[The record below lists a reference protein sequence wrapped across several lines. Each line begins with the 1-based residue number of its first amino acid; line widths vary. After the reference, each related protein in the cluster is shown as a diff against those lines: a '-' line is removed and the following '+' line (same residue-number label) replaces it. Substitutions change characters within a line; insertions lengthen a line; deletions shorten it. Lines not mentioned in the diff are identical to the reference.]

1 MVRYSTHVS
10 SLLTRPVS
18 GLFYFGT
25 LMTYTHNLWIFSLLL
40 FGIIIVPGMDMFF
53 VIANALTGGRARGLS
68 ATAGVM
74 LGGVFHTIFA
84 AICVGVLTT
93 LPAYV
98 FTAILLAGAAYMA
111 WIGWTLV
118 RSSITV
124 SSLGSTGSTSM
135 RQAFAQ
141 GFVTC
146 VLNPKAYMFTLAVYP
161 QFMLAKFGNML
172 GQALVLGLITIVTQG
187 LVYGGLA
194 LAAAKSR
201 DALTG
206 YPAVTTW
213 IGRGAGAVF
222 LTVAAFTVARVG
234 VG

>member
-1 MVRYSTHVS
+1 
-10 SLLTRPVS
+10 
-18 GLFYFGT
+18 
-25 LMTYTHNLWIFSLLL
+25 MTYAQNLWIFSVLL

-74 LGGVFHTIFA
+74 LGGVFHTVFA
-84 AICVGVLTT
+84 AVCVGVLTT

-98 FTAILLAGAAYMA
+98 FTTILLAGAAYMA

-124 SSLGSTGSTSM
+124 SSLGQNGAASLQ
-135 RQAFAQ
+135 QAFGQ

-161 QFMLAKFGNML
+161 QFLLSKFGSML
-172 GQALVLGLITIVTQG
+172 GQALVLGLITIVVQG
-187 LVYGGLA
+187 AVYGGLG

-201 DALTG
+201 DFLTG
-206 YPAVTTW
+206 YPGVTTW

-222 LTVAAFTVARVG
+222 LMVAGWTVVRVL
-234 VG
+234 

>member
-1 MVRYSTHVS
+1 
-10 SLLTRPVS
+10 
-18 GLFYFGT
+18 
-25 LMTYTHNLWIFSLLL
+25 MTYAYNLWIFSVLL

-74 LGGVFHTIFA
+74 LGGVFHTVFA
-84 AICVGVLTT
+84 AVCVGVLTT
-93 LPAYV
+93 LPSLV
-98 FTAILLAGAAYMA
+98 LTAILLSGAAYMA
-111 WIGWTLV
+111 WIGWTLL

-124 SSLGSTGSTSM
+124 SSLGQNGSSSM
-135 RQAFAQ
+135 QQAFGQ

-161 QFMLAKFGNML
+161 QFMLPKFGSML
-172 GQALVLGLITIVTQG
+172 GQAMVLGLITIVTQG

-201 DALTG
+201 DFLTG

-213 IGRGAGAVF
+213 IGRSAGAVF
-222 LTVAAFTVARVG
+222 LCVAAWTVVRLSTG
-234 VG
+234 

>member
-1 MVRYSTHVS
+1 
-10 SLLTRPVS
+10 
-18 GLFYFGT
+18 
-25 LMTYTHNLWIFSLLL
+25 MTYAQNLWIFSLLL

-53 VIANALTGGRARGLS
+53 VIANALTGGRARGLM

-74 LGGVFHTIFA
+74 LGGVFHTVFA
-84 AICVGVLTT
+84 AVCVGVLTT

-98 FTAILLAGAAYMA
+98 FTTILLAGAAYMA

-118 RSSITV
+118 QSSITV
-124 SSLGSTGSTSM
+124 ASLGSEGSTSM
-135 RQAFAQ
+135 QQAFGQ
-141 GFVTC
+141 GFFTC

-201 DALTG
+201 DFLTG
-206 YPAVTTW
+206 YPVVSTW
-213 IGRGAGAVF
+213 IGRGAGTIF
-222 LTVAAFTVARVG
+222 LAVAAWTVVRVACG
-234 VG
+234 QN

>member
-1 MVRYSTHVS
+1 
-10 SLLTRPVS
+10 
-18 GLFYFGT
+18 
-25 LMTYTHNLWIFSLLL
+25 MTYTHNLWIFSLLL

-74 LGGVFHTIFA
+74 LGGVFHTVFA

-98 FTAILLAGAAYMA
+98 LTTILLAGAAYMA

-124 SSLGSTGSTSM
+124 SSLGNSGSSSM
-135 RQAFAQ
+135 QQAFGQ
-141 GFVTC
+141 GFITC
-146 VLNPKAYMFTLAVYP
+146 ILNPKAYMFTLAVYP
-161 QFMLAKFGNML
+161 QFMLVKFGAML
-172 GQALVLGLITIVTQG
+172 GQAVVLGVITIVTQG
-187 LVYGGLA
+187 LIYGGLA

-222 LTVAAFTVARVG
+222 LAAAAFTVARVG

>member
-1 MVRYSTHVS
+1 
-10 SLLTRPVS
+10 
-18 GLFYFGT
+18 
-25 LMTYTHNLWIFSLLL
+25 MTYTHNLWIFSLLL

-53 VIANALTGGRARGLS
+53 VIANALTGGRTRGLS

-98 FTAILLAGAAYMA
+98 FTTILLAGAAYMA

-172 GQALVLGLITIVTQG
+172 GQALVLGVITIVTQG
-187 LVYGGLA
+187 LIYGGLA

-206 YPAVTTW
+206 YPGVTTW

-222 LTVAAFTVARVG
+222 LAVAAFTVVRVG